1 MFSLNEFPQPILF
14 YFIHTS
20 GGESGIKFKS
30 NLRIRNHK
38 IIGNQDSRIHIII
51 IEYNNWT
58 KIQYL
63 NKDSYERSEKE
74 KINNKSIKPNNL

>member
-20 GGESGIKFKS
+20 GGESGIKFKFKS
-30 NLRIRNHK
+30 KLRIRNHK
-38 IIGNQDSRIHIII
+38 IIGNLDSRIHIII
-51 IEYNNWT
+51 IEYNNWI

-63 NKDSYERSEKE
+63 NKDSYKRSEK
-74 KINNKSIKPNNL
+74 KN